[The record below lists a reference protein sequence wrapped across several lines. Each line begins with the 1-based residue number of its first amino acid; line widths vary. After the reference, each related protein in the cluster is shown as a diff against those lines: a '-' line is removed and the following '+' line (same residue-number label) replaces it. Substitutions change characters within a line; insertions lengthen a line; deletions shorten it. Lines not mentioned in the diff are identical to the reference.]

1 MPVKDSE
8 QDYYARILKAVKEVG
23 VRIRELNQSKEV
35 KETTQKRN
43 VKVQRIS
50 SDDPFVKY
58 WYCSNFPVVGYMKK
72 ILRN

>member
-23 VRIRELNQSKEV
+23 VGIGELNQSKEV

-58 WYCSNFPVVGYMKK
+58 
-72 ILRN
+72 

>member
-23 VRIRELNQSKEV
+23 VRIGELNKSKEV

-58 WYCSNFPVVGYMKK
+58 
-72 ILRN
+72 